1 MGKISQNILGN
12 ISGTVG
18 NLVYVRRNGV
28 SYVQRKPG
36 PRTGEST
43 PAQRIQQARF
53 GLLIKFLQPLKGFL
67 VVGFRDKRK
76 LRSGM
81 NLAVSYN
88 IRDAITGT
96 YPNLTID
103 PARITLSQGRLP
115 NAVAP
120 AVSSTETGLI
130 RFTWTNNSGIGGA
143 QAEDK
148 AMLVACIPALRQA
161 KYNCKG
167 APRNKQEDILVV
179 PEFSGMK
186 VETYI
191 SFVAENGITADSF
204 YTGSVTVL

>member
-12 ISGTVG
+12 ISGKVG
-18 NLVYVRRNGV
+18 NLVYVRRNGT
-28 SYVQRKPG
+28 SYVQRRPG
-36 PRTGEST
+36 PRTGEPT
-43 PAQRIQQARF
+43 PAQRIQQVRF

-67 VVGFRDKRK
+67 AMGFRDKK
-76 LRSGM
+76 KMRSGM
-81 NLAVSYN
+81 NLAVSCN
-88 IRDAITGT
+88 IRNAITGT
-96 YPNLTID
+96 YPDLAID
-103 PARITLSQGRLP
+103 PDRIALSQGRLP
-115 NAVAP
+115 NGVAP
-120 AVSSTETGLI
+120 AVSSTEAGLI
-130 RFTWTNNSGIGGA
+130 RFTWTDNSGIGGA

-148 AMLVACIPALRQA
+148 AMLVACVPTLRQA

-167 APRNKQEDILVV
+167 ASRNKQEDILAV